1 MFFLKNMYGLC
12 TQMKTFTNRTFEN
25 LNSKM
30 LHFRNIN

>member
-1 MFFLKNMYGLC
+1 MFFFKNMYGLR
-12 TQMKTFTNRTFEN
+12 TQMKAFTNRTLEN